1 MPPAPKYSSEK
12 QLQMI
17 LDAAVECISESSVT
31 DFTMAKIAR
40 LAKLSMGSVYKFVQS
55 KEDIVIALAC
65 EAFRHKS
72 TIFEQVLNLPLS
84 APEKILAISFIA
96 PTKLQK
102 FEFDYDLETYT
113 TNEAVLRRA
122 SQDWIKK
129 LIETCAHC
137 EELFKLTL
145 TNDIIAGHLEEV
157 PNLNEVIEEIV
168 LGGWSITVG
177 YEQVR
182 RVRQTRQ
189 LVDGTDSLME
199 PLDLNDP
206 VARST
211 TRLLNSYPWRNPISD
226 ESLTKIAAQL
236 KNLELR

>member
-17 LDAAVECISESSVT
+17 MDAAVECIAESSVT

-72 TIFEQVLNLPLS
+72 SVFEQVLNLPLS
-84 APEKILAISFIA
+84 APEKILAISFIS
-96 PTKLQK
+96 PEKLQR
-102 FEFDYDLETYT
+102 FAFDYDLETYT

-122 SQDWIKK
+122 SQNWINK
-129 LIETCAHC
+129 LIETSAHC
-137 EELFKLTL
+137 EQLFTVKLTE
-145 TNDIIAGHLEEV
+145 DIIAGHLEEV
-157 PNLNEVIEEIV
+157 PNLSEVIEEII
-168 LGGWSITVG
+168 LSGWSMTVG

-199 PLDLNDP
+199 PLKLNDP
-206 VARST
+206 VARSM
-211 TRLLNSYPWRNPISD
+211 TRLLNSYPWRNPIS
-226 ESLTKIAAQL
+226 ETSLKTIDAEL
-236 KNLELR
+236 KTLNLR